1 MARRRE
7 NEDGGALKSVALQY
21 SNKVPSGNPNIRNDS
36 PLQVNE
42 YQNADFVIQKN
53 SREKSSRKE
62 LIKMAENQIKMME
75 SQAKSSGQS
84 QKNGQGVQGWEVE
97 QSQAKNP
104 PIIKDN
110 NRLMTEEQYIA
121 LNKQLKESKETKRRS
136 NKLTLGNQTSKTQT
150 IS

>member
-1 MARRRE
+1 
-7 NEDGGALKSVALQY
+7 
-21 SNKVPSGNPNIRNDS
+21 
-36 PLQVNE
+36 
-42 YQNADFVIQKN
+42 
-53 SREKSSRKE
+53 
-62 LIKMAENQIKMME
+62 MAENQIKMME

-97 QSQAKNP
+97 QSHAKNP

>member
-110 NRLMTEEQYIA
+110 NRLMTEE
-121 LNKQLKESKETKRRS
+121 
-136 NKLTLGNQTSKTQT
+136 
-150 IS
+150 